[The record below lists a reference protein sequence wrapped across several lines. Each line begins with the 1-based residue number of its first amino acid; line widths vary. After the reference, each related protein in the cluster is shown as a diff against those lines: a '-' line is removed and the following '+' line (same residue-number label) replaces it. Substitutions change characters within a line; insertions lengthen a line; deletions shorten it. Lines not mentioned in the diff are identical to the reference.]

1 MVRANRRAL
10 KRTNPSRGIAAG
22 ADLVV
27 GAVVGG
33 VVKAAVGAAGRTAA
47 KVKVDSMRVALIS
60 NPISGSGRSEA
71 AAIAIERELSAR
83 GWTCVR
89 VPTERAAPERWL
101 DPTLRAVDAAVVA
114 GGDGALRMVAPSAAR
129 LGVPLWHA
137 PCGTENLFARAF
149 GMSRDPR
156 AISRAIEA
164 RDTHRVDLAD
174 ANGVPFAIMASVGFD
189 AEVVHALAA
198 RRTGAI
204 TRWSYAGPILEV
216 LRAWRPPELAWH
228 VDGER
233 EELGRGMVVVGNLRQ
248 YGCGLN
254 PAARAQGDD
263 GLLDAVFIPA
273 SSALELLPWIP
284 LLWTG
289 LHLRHP
295 ALRERRGAE
304 IVLDSAA
311 PALVQIDGDAA
322 PIGAVGRLS
331 LRSQPGALSLLR
343 APRARL

>member
-1 MVRANRRAL
+1 MSWL
-10 KRTNPSRGIAAG
+10 ERGWSVVVSVAGVAAG
-22 ADLVV
+22 A
-27 GAVVGG
+27 
-33 VVKAAVGAAGRTAA
+33 AATIAAN
-47 KVKVDSMRVALIS
+47 VKVDSMQVALIS

-71 AAIAIERELSAR
+71 TAIAIERELSAR

-89 VPTERAAPERWL
+89 IPTERAAPERWL
-101 DPTLRAVDAAVVA
+101 DPALSAADAAVVA
-114 GGDGALRMVAPSAAR
+114 GGDGALRMVASSAAR

-156 AISRAIEA
+156 VISRAIEM
-164 RDTHRVDLAD
+164 RQTHRVDLAD
-174 ANGVPFAIMASVGFD
+174 ASGVPFAIMASVGFD
-189 AEVVHALAA
+189 AEVVHTLAA

-204 TRWSYAGPILEV
+204 THWSYARPILEA
-216 LRAWRPPELAWH
+216 LRAWRAPELAWQ

-233 EELGRGMVVVGNLRQ
+233 EELGRGMVVVGNLPQ
-248 YGCGLN
+248 YGGRLN

-273 SSALELLPWIP
+273 NSAVELLPWIP

-304 IVLDSAA
+304 IVLDSAE
-311 PALVQIDGDAA
+311 PVLVQVDGDAA
-322 PIGAVGRLS
+322 PLGAVRRLS
-331 LRSQPGALSLLR
+331 LRSRPDALSLLR
-343 APRARL
+343 APSKRL